1 MQNLIKR
8 HTGPNRHAAGD
19 GKTLAEKLAQ
29 NERAHEQA
37 QEQAHEQAHD
47 QALGAKLAAAAG
59 DDAEPVAAECAA
71 EPAAPAPQPVAGT
84 PPAAAAPAPR
94 PVPSAALSAEPD
106 DTAAIVAAA
115 KAIRDRYQ
123 GRAAP
128 AAITRTCL
136 IVDDS
141 RVIRKVSSKIA
152 LSLGYIPV
160 EAQDGNEALA
170 RCKQSM
176 PDLVLTD
183 WNMPE
188 MDGIEFVTRLRAI
201 PTPKE
206 PVVVFCTSNGEAKD
220 IHDGIAAGAD
230 DYIVKPFDE
239 AALRTKLEKLA
250 RG

>member
-1 MQNLIKR
+1 MHNLIKR
-8 HTGPNRHAAGD
+8 NSGQTRRAGMD
-19 GKTLAEKLAQ
+19 GRTLAEKLAL
-29 NERAHEQA
+29 NEAALTKAAEDAEQA
-37 QEQAHEQAHD
+37 VAEHAEAD
-47 QALGAKLAAAAG
+47 APVSPPKADAAAATE
-59 DDAEPVAAECAA
+59 APVAS
-71 EPAAPAPQPVAGT
+71 PAPQIVAHG
-84 PPAAAAPAPR
+84 A
-94 PVPSAALSAEPD
+94 
-106 DTAAIVAAA
+106 DTSETDAIVAAA
-115 KAIRDRYQ
+115 KAMRNRYV
-123 GRAAP
+123 GAIAP
-128 AAITRTCL
+128 AATAKTCL

-152 LSLGYIPV
+152 ISLGYVPI
-160 EAQDGNEALA
+160 EAENGEEALA
-170 RCKQSM
+170 RCKKSM

-188 MDGIEFVTRLRAI
+188 MDGIEFVEKLRSI

-239 AALRTKLEKLA
+239 AALRAKLEKLG

>member
-8 HTGPNRHAAGD
+8 NSGPHRRSGME

-29 NERAHEQA
+29 SEKAREAAQA
-37 QEQAHEQAHD
+37 EM
-47 QALGAKLAAAAG
+47 AAETT
-59 DDAEPVAAECAA
+59 AEPVR
-71 EPAAPAPQPVAGT
+71 APAPQTA
-84 PPAAAAPAPR
+84 PAAAAAPVEDLPPRPAP
-94 PVPSAALSAEPD
+94 APD
-106 DTAAIVAAA
+106 GDADSIVAAA
-115 KAIRDRYQ
+115 KVMRDRYA
-123 GRAAP
+123 GRPAP
-128 AAITRTCL
+128 AAATKTCL

-152 LSLGYIPV
+152 ISLGYVAI
-160 EAQDGNEALA
+160 EAENGEEALA
-170 RCKQSM
+170 RCKKSM

-188 MDGIEFVTRLRAI
+188 MDGIEFVTKLRAI

-239 AALRTKLEKLA
+239 AALRAKLEKLG

>member
-8 HTGPNRHAAGD
+8 NSGPNRQTQLEGR
-19 GKTLAEKLAQ
+19 TLAEKLAM
-29 NERAHEQA
+29 NEA
-37 QEQAHEQAHD
+37 
-47 QALGAKLAAAAG
+47 ALHQQVAEAAETVAAAPPPATDAVAPASTAPALAA
-59 DDAEPVAAECAA
+59 
-71 EPAAPAPQPVAGT
+71 
-84 PPAAAAPAPR
+84 PPAAAAAVAPA
-94 PVPSAALSAEPD
+94 AQA
-106 DTAAIVAAA
+106 DTSGTDAVVAAA
-115 KAIRDRYQ
+115 KAMRDRYAP
-123 GRAAP
+123 GAAP
-128 AAITRTCL
+128 AAATRTCL

-152 LSLGYIPV
+152 ISLGYVAI
-160 EAQDGNEALA
+160 EAENGEEALA
-170 RCKQSM
+170 RCKKSM

-188 MDGIEFVTRLRAI
+188 MDGIAFVQKLRAI

-239 AALRTKLEKLA
+239 AALKAKLEKLG
-250 RG
+250 RT

>member
-8 HTGPNRHAAGD
+8 NSGPNRRTGLE

-29 NERAHEQA
+29 NEAM
-37 QEQAHEQAHD
+37 
-47 QALGAKLAAAAG
+47 LAAAA
-59 DDAEPVAAECAA
+59 DEDAARVAAEAA
-71 EPAAPAPQPVAGT
+71 APASEPPRVAQAAPAPL
-84 PPAAAAPAPR
+84 PAASPAG
-94 PVPSAALSAEPD
+94 D

-115 KAIRDRYQ
+115 KAMRGRY
-123 GRAAP
+123 GDAPVP
-128 AAITRTCL
+128 AAAAKTCL

-152 LSLGYIPV
+152 LSLGYVPV
-160 EAQDGNEALA
+160 EAENGEEALA
-170 RCKQSM
+170 RCKKSM

-188 MDGIEFVTRLRAI
+188 MDGIEFVTKLRSI

-239 AALRTKLEKLA
+239 AALKAKLEKLG

>member
-8 HTGPNRHAAGD
+8 NSGPNRRAGME

-29 NERAHEQA
+29 NEAM
-37 QEQAHEQAHD
+37 
-47 QALGAKLAAAAG
+47 LAAAA
-59 DDAEPVAAECAA
+59 EAAEA
-71 EPAAPAPQPVAGT
+71 EAQAVRDAP
-84 PPAAAAPAPR
+84 AAAPAAAPATGAPPR
-94 PVPSAALSAEPD
+94 PGQSAPAPAGAADPD

-115 KAIRDRYQ
+115 KAMRDRYP
-123 GRAAP
+123 GREAP
-128 AAITRTCL
+128 AATARTCL

-152 LSLGYIPV
+152 ISLGYVPI
-160 EAQDGNEALA
+160 EAENGEEALA
-170 RCKQSM
+170 RCKKSM

-188 MDGIEFVTRLRAI
+188 MDGIAFVSKLRAI

-239 AALRTKLEKLA
+239 AALKAKLEKLG

>member
-8 HTGPNRHAAGD
+8 HTGPNRRTPME

-29 NERAHEQA
+29 NEKMLEAAAEEDAAR
-37 QEQAHEQAHD
+37 
-47 QALGAKLAAAAG
+47 AAAA
-59 DDAEPVAAECAA
+59 
-71 EPAAPAPQPVAGT
+71 
-84 PPAAAAPAPR
+84 AAAAPRPSGAPAA
-94 PVPSAALSAEPD
+94 PSPEPD

-115 KAIRDRYQ
+115 KAMRDRYP
-123 GRAAP
+123 GREAP
-128 AAITRTCL
+128 AAAARTCL

-141 RVIRKVSSKIA
+141 RVIRKVAAKIA
-152 LSLGYIPV
+152 TSLGYVPV
-160 EAQDGNEALA
+160 EAQDGHEALA

-188 MDGIEFVTRLRAI
+188 MDGIEFVTKLRAI

-206 PVVVFCTSNGEAKD
+206 PTVVFCTSNGGAKD

-239 AALRTKLEKLA
+239 AGLKAKLEKLG

>member
-1 MQNLIKR
+1 VQNLIKR
-8 HTGPNRHAAGD
+8 TSGQTRRAGME
-19 GKTLAEKLAQ
+19 GRTLAEKLAL
-29 NERAHEQA
+29 NEA
-37 QEQAHEQAHD
+37 
-47 QALGAKLAAAAG
+47 ALTKEAE
-59 DDAEPVAAECAA
+59 DAEKAVVER
-71 EPAAPAPQPVAGT
+71 
-84 PPAAAAPAPR
+84 AAAAPQARAPEPSAEAAAA
-94 PVPSAALSAEPD
+94 PVPPPPAAPQMVAHVAGTS
-106 DTAAIVAAA
+106 DTDSIVAAA
-115 KAIRDRYQ
+115 KAMRDRYA
-123 GRAAP
+123 GAVAP
-128 AAITRTCL
+128 AAVTKTCL

-152 LSLGYIPV
+152 ISLGYVPV
-160 EAQDGNEALA
+160 EAENGEEALA
-170 RCKQSM
+170 RCKKSM

-188 MDGIEFVTRLRAI
+188 MDGIEFVTKLRGI

-239 AALRTKLEKLA
+239 AALKAKLEKLG

>member
-8 HTGPNRHAAGD
+8 NSGPHRRAGLE

-29 NERAHEQA
+29 NEKMLEAGIAAEAEAART
-37 QEQAHEQAHD
+37 
-47 QALGAKLAAAAG
+47 AAATQATP
-59 DDAEPVAAECAA
+59 AEPVPAAA
-71 EPAAPAPQPVAGT
+71 PAAPAA
-84 PPAAAAPAPR
+84 PAAA
-94 PVPSAALSAEPD
+94 PVSVEPD

-115 KAIRDRYQ
+115 KAMRDRYAGQ
-123 GRAAP
+123 PAP
-128 AAITRTCL
+128 AASVKTCL

-141 RVIRKVSSKIA
+141 RVIRKVAAKIA
-152 LSLGYIPV
+152 TSLGYLPV
-160 EAQDGNEALA
+160 EAQDGHEALA

-188 MDGIEFVTRLRAI
+188 MDGITFVEKLRAI

-239 AALRTKLEKLA
+239 AALRAKLEKLG

>member
-1 MQNLIKR
+1 MRRWAGGADVQNLIKR
-8 HTGPNRHAAGD
+8 QTGPNRRPAME

-29 NERAHEQA
+29 NEAM
-37 QEQAHEQAHD
+37 
-47 QALGAKLAAAAG
+47 LAAAAEE
-59 DDAEPVAAECAA
+59 DAARVAA
-71 EPAAPAPQPVAGT
+71 
-84 PPAAAAPAPR
+84 AAAAPAP
-94 PVPSAALSAEPD
+94 AAPAAGSPEPD
-106 DTAAIVAAA
+106 ETAAIVAAA
-115 KAIRDRYQ
+115 KAMRDRYP
-123 GRAAP
+123 GREAQATP
-128 AAITRTCL
+128 QRTCL

-152 LSLGYIPV
+152 LSLGYVPV
-160 EAQDGNEALA
+160 EAENGEEALA
-170 RCKQSM
+170 RCKKSM

-188 MDGIEFVTRLRAI
+188 MDGIEFVTKLRSI

-239 AALRTKLEKLA
+239 AALRAKLEKLG

>member
-8 HTGPNRHAAGD
+8 TSGQTRRAGME
-19 GKTLAEKLAQ
+19 GRTLAEKLAL
-29 NERAHEQA
+29 NEA
-37 QEQAHEQAHD
+37 
-47 QALGAKLAAAAG
+47 ALTKEAE
-59 DDAEPVAAECAA
+59 DAEKAVVER
-71 EPAAPAPQPVAGT
+71 
-84 PPAAAAPAPR
+84 AAAAPQARAPEPSAEAAAA
-94 PVPSAALSAEPD
+94 PVPPPPAAPQMVAHVAGTS
-106 DTAAIVAAA
+106 DTDSIVAAA
-115 KAIRDRYQ
+115 KAMRDRYA
-123 GRAAP
+123 GAVAP
-128 AAITRTCL
+128 AAVTKTCL

-152 LSLGYIPV
+152 ISLGYVPV
-160 EAQDGNEALA
+160 EAENGEEALA
-170 RCKQSM
+170 RCKKSM

-188 MDGIEFVTRLRAI
+188 MDGIEFVTKLRGI

-239 AALRTKLEKLA
+239 AALKAKLEKLG

>member
-8 HTGPNRHAAGD
+8 NSGPNRRAGME
-19 GKTLAEKLAQ
+19 GRSLAEKLAQ
-29 NERAHEQA
+29 NEATHEAA
-37 QEQAHEQAHD
+37 Q
-47 QALGAKLAAAAG
+47 LAALTAVTEDHAVH
-59 DDAEPVAAECAA
+59 AVADRGEMEARA
-71 EPAAPAPQPVAGT
+71 PAAPPMVA
-84 PPAAAAPAPR
+84 A
-94 PVPSAALSAEPD
+94 SAGSS
-106 DTAAIVAAA
+106 DTDAIVAAA
-115 KAIRDRYQ
+115 RAMRDRYA
-123 GRAAP
+123 GREAP
-128 AAITRTCL
+128 AAAKTCL

-152 LSLGYIPV
+152 ISLGYVPV
-160 EAQDGNEALA
+160 EAENGEEALA
-170 RCKQSM
+170 RCKKSM

-188 MDGIEFVTRLRAI
+188 MDGIEFVRRLRAI

-239 AALRTKLEKLA
+239 AALKAKLEKLG

>member
-1 MQNLIKR
+1 VQNLIKR
-8 HTGPNRHAAGD
+8 TSGQTRRAGME
-19 GKTLAEKLAQ
+19 GRTLAEKLAL
-29 NERAHEQA
+29 NEA
-37 QEQAHEQAHD
+37 
-47 QALGAKLAAAAG
+47 ALTKEAE
-59 DDAEPVAAECAA
+59 DAEKAVVER
-71 EPAAPAPQPVAGT
+71 
-84 PPAAAAPAPR
+84 AAAAPQARAPEPSAEAVAA
-94 PVPSAALSAEPD
+94 PVPPAPAVPQMVAHVAGTS
-106 DTAAIVAAA
+106 DTDSIVAAA
-115 KAIRDRYQ
+115 KAMRDRYA
-123 GRAAP
+123 GGVAP
-128 AAITRTCL
+128 AAVAKTCL

-152 LSLGYIPV
+152 ISLGYVPV
-160 EAQDGNEALA
+160 EAENGEEALA
-170 RCKQSM
+170 RCKKSM

-188 MDGIEFVTRLRAI
+188 MDGIEFVTKLRGI

-239 AALRTKLEKLA
+239 AALKAKLEKLG

>member
-8 HTGPNRHAAGD
+8 HTGPNRRTPME

-29 NERAHEQA
+29 NEAM
-37 QEQAHEQAHD
+37 
-47 QALGAKLAAAAG
+47 LAAAA
-59 DDAEPVAAECAA
+59 DEDAARVAEAAAAPPAPADAES
-71 EPAAPAPQPVAGT
+71 PAAPAVR
-84 PPAAAAPAPR
+84 PAA
-94 PVPSAALSAEPD
+94 PSAQPD

-115 KAIRDRYQ
+115 KAMRDRYA
-123 GRAAP
+123 GTPAP
-128 AAITRTCL
+128 AAVAKTCL

-152 LSLGYIPV
+152 ISLGYVPV
-160 EAQDGNEALA
+160 EAENGEEALA
-170 RCKQSM
+170 RCKKSM

-188 MDGIEFVTRLRAI
+188 MDGIEFVTKLRSI
-201 PTPKE
+201 RTPKE

-239 AALRTKLEKLA
+239 AALKAKLEKLG

>member
-8 HTGPNRHAAGD
+8 HTGPNRRTPME

-29 NERAHEQA
+29 NEAM
-37 QEQAHEQAHD
+37 
-47 QALGAKLAAAAG
+47 LAAAA
-59 DDAEPVAAECAA
+59 DEDAARVAEA
-71 EPAAPAPQPVAGT
+71 
-84 PPAAAAPAPR
+84 AAAAPPAPADAE
-94 PVPSAALSAEPD
+94 SAAAPAMRPAAASAQPD

-115 KAIRDRYQ
+115 KAMRDRYA
-123 GRAAP
+123 GTPAP
-128 AAITRTCL
+128 AAVAKTCL

-152 LSLGYIPV
+152 ISLGYVPV
-160 EAQDGNEALA
+160 EAENGEEALA
-170 RCKQSM
+170 RCKKSM

-188 MDGIEFVTRLRAI
+188 MDGIEFVTKLRSI

-239 AALRTKLEKLA
+239 AALKAKLEKLG

>member
-1 MQNLIKR
+1 VQNLIKR
-8 HTGPNRHAAGD
+8 NSGPNRRVGLE

-29 NERAHEQA
+29 NEAM
-37 QEQAHEQAHD
+37 
-47 QALGAKLAAAAG
+47 LAAAA
-59 DDAEPVAAECAA
+59 DEDEARVAAEQAA
-71 EPAAPAPQPVAGT
+71 E
-84 PPAAAAPAPR
+84 AAAPPR
-94 PVPSAALSAEPD
+94 PASEAPFADSAPDLD

-115 KAIRDRYQ
+115 KAMRDRYA
-123 GRAAP
+123 GVAAP
-128 AAITRTCL
+128 AAAAKTCL

-152 LSLGYIPV
+152 LSLGYVPV
-160 EAQDGNEALA
+160 EAENGEEALA
-170 RCKQSM
+170 RCKKSM

-188 MDGIEFVTRLRAI
+188 MDGIEFVRRLRSI

-239 AALRTKLEKLA
+239 AALKAKLEKLG

>member
-8 HTGPNRHAAGD
+8 NSGPNRRTVTD

-29 NERAHEQA
+29 NEKA
-37 QEQAHEQAHD
+37 
-47 QALGAKLAAAAG
+47 LAAAAEE
-59 DDAEPVAAECAA
+59 DEARVAAE
-71 EPAAPAPQPVAGT
+71 
-84 PPAAAAPAPR
+84 AAAPPR
-94 PVPSAALSAEPD
+94 PAPTGPSAASESD

-115 KAIRDRYQ
+115 KAMRDRYAGQ
-123 GRAAP
+123 PAP
-128 AAITRTCL
+128 AATTKTCL
-136 IVDDS
+136 IVDDT

-152 LSLGYIPV
+152 ISLGYVPI
-160 EAQDGNEALA
+160 EAENGEEALA
-170 RCKQSM
+170 RCKKSM

-188 MDGIEFVTRLRAI
+188 MDGITFVTKLRSI

-239 AALRTKLEKLA
+239 AALKAKLEKLG

>member
-1 MQNLIKR
+1 VQNLIKR
-8 HTGPNRHAAGD
+8 NSGPHRRSGME
-19 GKTLAEKLAQ
+19 GKTLAEKLAAGEA
-29 NERAHEQA
+29 ERSAGADTAAHA
-37 QEQAHEQAHD
+37 SAT
-47 QALGAKLAAAAG
+47 
-59 DDAEPVAAECAA
+59 AEADT
-71 EPAAPAPQPVAGT
+71 AGT
-84 PPAAAAPAPR
+84 
-94 PVPSAALSAEPD
+94 D
-106 DTAAIVAAA
+106 AIVAAA
-115 KAIRDRYQ
+115 KAMRDRYA
-123 GRAAP
+123 GHEAP
-128 AAITRTCL
+128 AAAAKTCL

-152 LSLGYIPV
+152 LSLGYVPI
-160 EAQDGNEALA
+160 EAQDGHEALA

-188 MDGIEFVTRLRAI
+188 MDGIEFVTKLRGI

-239 AALRTKLEKLA
+239 AALRAKLEKLG

>member
-8 HTGPNRHAAGD
+8 NSGPHRRSGMAKGME

-29 NERAHEQA
+29 SEKAREAA
-37 QEQAHEQAHD
+37 QSEMVPD
-47 QALGAKLAAAAG
+47 
-59 DDAEPVAAECAA
+59 
-71 EPAAPAPQPVAGT
+71 PAPLPA
-84 PPAAAAPAPR
+84 PAAAAAADPVEDLPPRPAP
-94 PVPSAALSAEPD
+94 APD
-106 DTAAIVAAA
+106 GDTDSIVAAA
-115 KAIRDRYQ
+115 KVMRDRYA
-123 GRAAP
+123 GRPAP
-128 AAITRTCL
+128 AAAARTCL

-152 LSLGYIPV
+152 ISLGYVAI
-160 EAQDGNEALA
+160 EAENGEEALA
-170 RCKQSM
+170 RCKKAM

-188 MDGIEFVTRLRAI
+188 MDGIAFVTKLRAI

-206 PVVVFCTSNGEAKD
+206 PIVVFCTSNGEAKD

-239 AALRTKLEKLA
+239 AALRAKLEKLG

>member
-8 HTGPNRHAAGD
+8 NSGPNRRSGME

-29 NERAHEQA
+29 NEAA
-37 QEQAHEQAHD
+37 QEAVYADAARVAEVPAQADDRLPEPAFPV
-47 QALGAKLAAAAG
+47 KPAG
-59 DDAEPVAAECAA
+59 F
-71 EPAAPAPQPVAGT
+71 EPAAA
-84 PPAAAAPAPR
+84 
-94 PVPSAALSAEPD
+94 
-106 DTAAIVAAA
+106 DTTETDAVVAAA
-115 KAIRDRYQ
+115 KAMRERYA
-123 GRAAP
+123 GGPAPSSAAK
-128 AAITRTCL
+128 TCL

-152 LSLGYIPV
+152 ISLGYVPI
-160 EAQDGNEALA
+160 EAENGEEALA
-170 RCKQSM
+170 RCKKSM

-188 MDGIEFVTRLRAI
+188 MDGIEFVAKLRSI

-239 AALRTKLEKLA
+239 AALKAKLEKLG

>member
-8 HTGPNRHAAGD
+8 NSGPNRRAGME

-29 NERAHEQA
+29 NERA
-37 QEQAHEQAHD
+37 QEAV
-47 QALGAKLAAAAG
+47 LAAAAEAG
-59 DDAEPVAAECAA
+59 EAETAGQTARTAPVPAAR
-71 EPAAPAPQPVAGT
+71 PVQPAPAPAPS
-84 PPAAAAPAPR
+84 PA
-94 PVPSAALSAEPD
+94 SAAGSD

-115 KAIRDRYQ
+115 KAMRDRYP
-123 GRAAP
+123 GREAP
-128 AAITRTCL
+128 AAPQRTCL

-152 LSLGYIPV
+152 LSLGYVPI
-160 EAQDGNEALA
+160 EAENGEEALA
-170 RCKQSM
+170 RCKKSM

-188 MDGIEFVTRLRAI
+188 MDGIEFVRRLRAI

-206 PVVVFCTSNGEAKD
+206 PTVVFCTSNGEAKD

-239 AALRTKLEKLA
+239 AALKAKLEKLG